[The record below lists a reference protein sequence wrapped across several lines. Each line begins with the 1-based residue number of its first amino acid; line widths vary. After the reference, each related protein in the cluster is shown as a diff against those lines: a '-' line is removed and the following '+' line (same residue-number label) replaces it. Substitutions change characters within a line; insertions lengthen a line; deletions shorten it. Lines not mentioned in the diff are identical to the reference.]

1 MNTGIQELRHKFVI
15 HDFYDWLSKWLMPFL
30 LMLVSILP
38 GCISLVN
45 VDSPGT
51 ITVSPMDVHVESD
64 PFRNPVKKLGIT
76 QFSEPSYLPGAGRE
90 VAAIFQQEF
99 LKKSVFRQTVLISRV
114 VKSREEA
121 IYWGWK
127 ENCDLVMFADIPY
140 VFDGSGNQATQLK
153 LDVEIWDVRS
163 GRQLWYFQQ
172 NACSL
177 PGPDVDFYW
186 TTVAGEPAARY
197 KVLARQLG
205 GQAAEVLTPPDNST
219 GWRNWCF

>member
-1 MNTGIQELRHKFVI
+1 
-15 HDFYDWLSKWLMPFL
+15 MPFP

-51 ITVSPMDVHVESD
+51 ITVSPMDVYVESD
-64 PFRNPVKKLGIT
+64 PFRNPLKKLGIT

-99 LKKSVFRQTVLISRV
+99 LKKSVFRQTVLIPRV

-121 IYWGWK
+121 IYWGEK
-127 ENCDLVMFADIPY
+127 ENCDLVMCADIPY

-205 GQAAEVLTPPDNST
+205 GQAAEVLTPPDDST
-219 GWRNWCF
+219 GWRNRCF